1 MPFTAGLV
9 SLPLLSIHQPLPMPS
24 FLTNPQFGGA
34 ALTSSLLYLS
44 LALHQRNRV
53 QQATLLRQQALLL
66 NSIVEPLPAPMPP
79 PRYVLANGG
88 VAETVKHAWNED
100 VQAAVRWVQR
110 VDWGKVRERAEAR
123 VVGMW
128 RGMRE
133 G

>member
-9 SLPLLSIHQPLPMPS
+9 RLPLLSPYTIPPLAS
-24 FLTNPQFGGA
+24 FLMHPQFGGA

-53 QQATLLRQQALLL
+53 QQATLLRQQSLLL

-79 PRYVLANGG
+79 PRYVLAKGG
-88 VAETVKHAWNED
+88 VVETVKDAWNED

-128 RGMRE
+128 RGMR
-133 G
+133 